1 MNSVPFH
8 CLTVLATMSMLL
20 TITNAADIHH
30 HDHVQGGGASVSV
43 LSSTTTASATVTA
56 STATA
61 SSLWV
66 GKEDNSGN
74 DHDLVQFQ
82 LEARFL
88 QESALNE
95 FVEVTSNV
103 QEVPVDSDS
112 DSLSAASTNSTEENE
127 DHHDDHSED
136 CHCDG
141 DIPHCAT
148 LAFETS
154 FHCGEHHNEE
164 EINCHCDGDIP
175 HCSNPADAPSYS
187 CDEHS
192 DGQHEEHSDHG
203 HDETGCHCDG
213 DIPHCEDPAE
223 ETSYNCDNHDGQHE
237 GDHDEHQTMEDNGEK
252 PWWEVVIFSLI
263 INVSTLA
270 GVVVVAAMWLVKKV
284 SPIVKPIVAAMWLVK
299 KVSPNCQTNKAT
311 VRLWVEVLIPM
322 FACGALLATTF
333 FILLPESYVI
343 VMSEFTGGDPHAG
356 HNHRRFLSGDDE
368 EEEPKGEAAGTWRW
382 GSSIMGG
389 FWIPVIMH
397 ACFPHDHN
405 HGNNDGHGGDDN
417 HGHDHG
423 HNHNHDQKGTGSDDS
438 TEKSPTTHGTHK
450 CSKLDQSDT
459 TMATTAYRCCSLE
472 DSTNDLLKE
481 SPLDSALETGG
492 GGVVLASSASHKKAS
507 RASDIVTF
515 TDRDDDNDKY
525 ENEND
530 ADYIVLCG
538 MLRLKNLPLFI
549 SMNIGEA
556 LHNFTDGVFV
566 GTALLTCG
574 RTMAI
579 TISIATILHELPNQ
593 LAGWFVMVNQNGIN
607 PWIALLLN
615 FLFGLS
621 ILLGGLLVFLFEFS
635 QVAIGCVLAIGGGTF
650 IHVAIGELLQ
660 NAERN
665 ITHGIQM
672 LYAFVA
678 FLVGAI
684 PIGLILINHE
694 HC

>member
-1 MNSVPFH
+1 MNSVSFH

-30 HDHVQGGGASVSV
+30 NDHVQGGGASVSV

-66 GKEDNSGN
+66 GKEDNSDN
-74 DHDLVQFQ
+74 DNDLVPFRFQ
-82 LEARFL
+82 LEERLL

-103 QEVPVDSDS
+103 QEEGPVDSDS
-112 DSLSAASTNSTEENE
+112 DLSTTSTNSTEENE

-175 HCSNPADAPSYS
+175 HCEDPADAPSYN

-192 DGQHEEHSDHG
+192 DGQHEG
-203 HDETGCHCDG
+203 
-213 DIPHCEDPAE
+213 
-223 ETSYNCDNHDGQHE
+223 
-237 GDHDEHQTMEDNGEK
+237 HDEHQTMEENGDK
-252 PWWEVVIFSLI
+252 PWWEVVIFSLV

-270 GVVVVAAMWLVKKV
+270 GVVV
-284 SPIVKPIVAAMWLVK
+284 VAAMWLVK

-405 HGNNDGHGGDDN
+405 HGDNHDGHGGDDD

-438 TEKSPTTHGTHK
+438 TEKSPTTQGIHNS
-450 CSKLDQSDT
+450 SKLDQSET
-459 TMATTAYRCCSLE
+459 TMATTAYRTSSLE

-481 SPLDSALETGG
+481 SPLDSELETG
-492 GGVVLASSASHKKAS
+492 GGVVLASASQKKAS
-507 RASDIVTF
+507 RASEIVTF
-515 TDRDDDNDKY
+515 IDRDDDNDNY

-530 ADYIVLCG
+530 ADYIIICG

-566 GTALLTCG
+566 GTALLSCG
-574 RTMAI
+574 RNMAI
-579 TISIATILHELPNQ
+579 SIALATILHELPNQ

-621 ILLGGLLVFLFEFS
+621 ILLGGLLVFLFDFS
-635 QVAIGCVLAIGGGTF
+635 QVMIGCVLAIGGGTF

-672 LYAFVA
+672 MYAFVA
-678 FLVGAI
+678 FLVGAV

>member
-1 MNSVPFH
+1 MNTMTSKNSSV
-8 CLTVLATMSMLL
+8 MMIISMMLL
-20 TITNAADIHH
+20 IVVFSDHAVMTIATT
-30 HDHVQGGGASVSV
+30 
-43 LSSTTTASATVTA
+43 TTTARKDDVVSPT
-56 STATA
+56 
-61 SSLWV
+61 
-66 GKEDNSGN
+66 
-74 DHDLVQFQ
+74 FQ
-82 LEARFL
+82 GGRVL
-88 QESALNE
+88 QMSESALDE
-95 FVEVTSNV
+95 YVDVTSTYVEPTDADSN
-103 QEVPVDSDS
+103 SDS
-112 DSLSAASTNSTEENE
+112 SSSTLTTNSTAAAAEEKEE
-127 DHHDDHSED
+127 DHTDDHSGD

-141 DIPHCAT
+141 DVPHCVTAA
-148 LAFETS
+148 LEAS
-154 FHCGEHHNEE
+154 FNCEE
-164 EINCHCDGDIP
+164 EEDTTTTTDCYCTSDNVPRCRD
-175 HCSNPADAPSYS
+175 SADEASYS
-187 CDEHS
+187 CDE
-192 DGQHEEHSDHG
+192 EE
-203 HDETGCHCDG
+203 
-213 DIPHCEDPAE
+213 E
-223 ETSYNCDNHDGQHE
+223 EFQ
-237 GDHDEHQTMEDNGEK
+237 MEDDGTK
-252 PWWEVVIFSLI
+252 PWGEVVLFSLV
-263 INVSTLA
+263 INISTLA
-270 GVVVVAAMWLVKKV
+270 GVVVVAGMWLIKK
-284 SPIVKPIVAAMWLVK
+284 I
-299 KVSPNCQTNKAT
+299 SPNCQTNKST

-333 FILLPESYVI
+333 FILLPESYMI
-343 VMSEFTGGDPHAG
+343 IMAEFTGGDPHAG

-368 EEEPKGEAAGTWRW
+368 EEEPKGAAAGQWRW

-405 HGNNDGHGGDDN
+405 HGGNNDGHGHHGDDD
-417 HGHDHG
+417 HHHDHD
-423 HNHNHDQKGTGSDDS
+423 HNHHDHQKENGSDDS
-438 TEKSPTTHGTHK
+438 TDKSPTTTGK
-450 CSKLDQSDT
+450 SSLEKSDAT
-459 TMATTAYRCCSLE
+459 LATTAYNRASTLEEE
-472 DSTNDLLKE
+472 DSTNDLKNLE
-481 SPLDSALETGG
+481 NEFAYRTSPLEESATNNTN
-492 GGVVLASSASHKKAS
+492 GVVLASASAKAS
-507 RASDIVTF
+507 RASEIVTF
-515 TDRDDDNDKY
+515 TERGVNA
-525 ENEND
+525 NTEND
-530 ADYIVLCG
+530 YDEDGYVVCCCG

-672 LYAFVA
+672 LYAFLA

>member
-1 MNSVPFH
+1 MNSVSFH

-30 HDHVQGGGASVSV
+30 NDHVQGGGASVSV

-66 GKEDNSGN
+66 GKEDNSDN
-74 DHDLVQFQ
+74 DNDLVPFRFQ
-82 LEARFL
+82 LEERLL

-103 QEVPVDSDS
+103 QEEGPVDSDS
-112 DSLSAASTNSTEENE
+112 DLSTTSTNSTEENE

-175 HCSNPADAPSYS
+175 HCEDPADAPSYN

-192 DGQHEEHSDHG
+192 DGQHEG
-203 HDETGCHCDG
+203 
-213 DIPHCEDPAE
+213 
-223 ETSYNCDNHDGQHE
+223 
-237 GDHDEHQTMEDNGEK
+237 HDEHQTMEENGDK
-252 PWWEVVIFSLI
+252 PWWEVVIFSLV

-270 GVVVVAAMWLVKKV
+270 GVVV
-284 SPIVKPIVAAMWLVK
+284 VAAMWLVK

-368 EEEPKGEAAGTWRW
+368 EEEPKGAAAGQWRW

-405 HGNNDGHGGDDN
+405 HGGNNDGHGHGGDD
-417 HGHDHG
+417 DH
-423 HNHNHDQKGTGSDDS
+423 HHHHDQKEHGSDS
-438 TEKSPTTHGTHK
+438 TDKSPTTGK
-450 CSKLDQSDT
+450 SSVEKSDAT
-459 TMATTAYRCCSLE
+459 LATTAYNRASTLEEE
-472 DSTNDLLKE
+472 DSTNDLKNLE
-481 SPLDSALETGG
+481 NEFAYSTTNSPTALEESATNNT
-492 GGVVLASSASHKKAS
+492 ASAKAS
-507 RASDIVTF
+507 RASEIVTF
-515 TDRDDDNDKY
+515 TERGINVNDTADFDDEDEY
-525 ENEND
+525 
-530 ADYIVLCG
+530 VVCCCG

-566 GTALLTCG
+566 GTALLSCG
-574 RTMAI
+574 RNMAI
-579 TISIATILHELPNQ
+579 SIALATILHELPNQ

>member
-1 MNSVPFH
+1 MNTMTSKNSSV
-8 CLTVLATMSMLL
+8 MMIISMMLL
-20 TITNAADIHH
+20 IVVFSDHAVMTIATT
-30 HDHVQGGGASVSV
+30 
-43 LSSTTTASATVTA
+43 TTTARKDDVVSPT
-56 STATA
+56 
-61 SSLWV
+61 
-66 GKEDNSGN
+66 
-74 DHDLVQFQ
+74 FQ
-82 LEARFL
+82 GGRVL
-88 QESALNE
+88 QMSESALDE
-95 FVEVTSNV
+95 YVDVTSTYVEPTDADSN
-103 QEVPVDSDS
+103 SDS
-112 DSLSAASTNSTEENE
+112 SSSTLTTNSTAAAAEEKEE
-127 DHHDDHSED
+127 DHTDDHSGDCHCDGDVPHCVTAALEASFNCDEEEDTTTDCYCTSDNVPRCRDSADEASYSCDEEDSTD

-141 DIPHCAT
+141 DIPHCADP
-148 LAFETS
+148 ADETS
-154 FHCGEHHNEE
+154 YSCNEDVD
-164 EINCHCDGDIP
+164 CHCDGDVP
-175 HCSNPADAPSYS
+175 HCSDSSDELSYS
-187 CDEHS
+187 CDE
-192 DGQHEEHSDHG
+192 E
-203 HDETGCHCDG
+203 DEF
-213 DIPHCEDPAE
+213 
-223 ETSYNCDNHDGQHE
+223 Q
-237 GDHDEHQTMEDNGEK
+237 MEDNGTK
-252 PWWEVVIFSLI
+252 PWGEVVLFSLV
-263 INVSTLA
+263 INISTLA
-270 GVVVVAAMWLVKKV
+270 GVVVVAGMWLIKK
-284 SPIVKPIVAAMWLVK
+284 I
-299 KVSPNCQTNKAT
+299 SPNCQTNKST

-368 EEEPKGEAAGTWRW
+368 EEEPKGAAAGQWRW

-405 HGNNDGHGGDDN
+405 HGGNNDGHGHHGDDD
-417 HGHDHG
+417 HHHDHD
-423 HNHNHDQKGTGSDDS
+423 HNHHDHQKENGSDDS
-438 TEKSPTTHGTHK
+438 TDKSPTTTGK
-450 CSKLDQSDT
+450 SSLEKSDAT
-459 TMATTAYRCCSLE
+459 LATTAYNRASTLEEE
-472 DSTNDLLKE
+472 DSTNDLKNLE
-481 SPLDSALETGG
+481 NEFAYRTSPLEESATNNTN
-492 GGVVLASSASHKKAS
+492 GVVLASASAKAS
-507 RASDIVTF
+507 RASEIVTF
-515 TDRDDDNDKY
+515 TERGVNA
-525 ENEND
+525 NTEND
-530 ADYIVLCG
+530 YDEDGYVVCCCG

-665 ITHGIQM
+665 ITQGIQM
-672 LYAFVA
+672 IYAFVA
-678 FLVGAI
+678 FLVGAV

>member
-1 MNSVPFH
+1 MNKMTSKNLNV
-8 CLTVLATMSMLL
+8 MMIISMMLL
-20 TITNAADIHH
+20 IVVFSDHAVMTIATTT
-30 HDHVQGGGASVSV
+30 
-43 LSSTTTASATVTA
+43 TTTASRDDVISPTVQGARVLQMSEAALDEYVDVTSTYVEPTDADSNSDSSTSTVTTN

-61 SSLWV
+61 EE
-66 GKEDNSGN
+66 KE
-74 DHDLVQFQ
+74 
-82 LEARFL
+82 
-88 QESALNE
+88 
-95 FVEVTSNV
+95 
-103 QEVPVDSDS
+103 
-112 DSLSAASTNSTEENE
+112 E
-127 DHHDDHSED
+127 DHTDDHSGD

-141 DIPHCAT
+141 DVPHCVTAS
-148 LAFETS
+148 LEAS
-154 FHCGEHHNEE
+154 FNCEE
-164 EINCHCDGDIP
+164 EGDTTTTTDCYCTSDNVPRCRDSADEASYSCDEEEKDTDCHCDGDVP
-175 HCSNPADAPSYS
+175 HCADPADETSYS
-187 CDEHS
+187 CDEK
-192 DGQHEEHSDHG
+192 DTTD
-203 HDETGCHCDG
+203 CHCDG
-213 DIPHCEDPAE
+213 DVPHCADPSHEASYSCNEDVDCHCDGDVPHCSDPSDELSYSCDDE
-223 ETSYNCDNHDGQHE
+223 EEEFQMNDDG
-237 GDHDEHQTMEDNGEK
+237 TK
-252 PWWEVVIFSLI
+252 PWGEVVLFSLV
-263 INVSTLA
+263 INISTLA
-270 GVVVVAAMWLVKKV
+270 GVVV
-284 SPIVKPIVAAMWLVK
+284 VAAMWLVK

-405 HGNNDGHGGDDN
+405 HGDNHDGHGGDDD

-438 TEKSPTTHGTHK
+438 TEKSPTTQGIHNS
-450 CSKLDQSDT
+450 SKLDQSET
-459 TMATTAYRCCSLE
+459 TMATTAYRTSSLE

-481 SPLDSALETGG
+481 SPLDSELETG
-492 GGVVLASSASHKKAS
+492 GGVVLASASQKKAS
-507 RASDIVTF
+507 RASEIVTF
-515 TDRDDDNDKY
+515 IDRDDDNDNY

-530 ADYIVLCG
+530 ADYIIICG

-566 GTALLTCG
+566 GTALLSCG
-574 RTMAI
+574 RNMAI
-579 TISIATILHELPNQ
+579 SIALATILHELPNQ

-621 ILLGGLLVFLFEFS
+621 ILLGGLLVFLFDFS
-635 QVAIGCVLAIGGGTF
+635 QVMIGCVLAIGGGTF